1 MSKEIFNHLVEA
13 RDYIKSL
20 AKDFKPEIGIVV
32 GTGLG
37 NIVELVEKNI
47 EIPFKKIP
55 HFPVSTVESHK
66 GSLVLGSCF
75 GKKVAILQGRVHLYE
90 GYEPHEV
97 CFGVR
102 VLGLLG
108 IKILILTN
116 AAGAIN
122 PHFEEANIMVITDH
136 INFTGK
142 NPLVGSNIDE
152 LGERFPDMSRVYD
165 KDLINL
171 AIRCGELLNMR
182 LEKGVYVGV
191 LGPSLET
198 PAETRALKR
207 LGADAVGMSTV
218 MEAICA
224 RHMGIKVLGLSCLT
238 NKNLPDCMQET
249 SFEYVVNTAKK
260 TTERLKKLIM
270 EILKKISN

>member
-1 MSKEIFNHLVEA
+1 MSKEILKRLIESK
-13 RDYIKSL
+13 DYINSKTNGFTPDVGL
-20 AKDFKPEIGIVV
+20 VL

-37 NIVELVEKNI
+37 DAKDLIEEQI
-47 EIPFKKIP
+47 EIPVKEIP
-55 HFPVSTVESHK
+55 NFPISTVESHK
-66 GSLVLGSCF
+66 GSLILGNSF
-75 GKKVAILQGRVHLYE
+75 GKNVAILQGRVHLYE
-90 GYEPHEV
+90 GYDPQQV

-122 PHFEEANIMVITDH
+122 PNFEEGNIMVITDH

-142 NPLVGSNIDE
+142 NPLIGPNIDE
-152 LGERFPDMSRVYD
+152 LGERFPDMSHVYD
-165 KDLINL
+165 KDLVKL
-171 AIRCGELLNMR
+171 ALSCGEELNMR
-182 LEKGVYVGV
+182 LEKGVYIGV

-218 MEAICA
+218 MEAIAA
-224 RHMGIKVLGLSCLT
+224 RHMGLKVLGLSCLT

-260 TTERLKKLIM
+260 TSKKLKRLIS
-270 EILKKISN
+270 EILKKI